1 MINNPARNIHTDYVA
16 NDVFKPKDAN
26 ALAMSIP
33 FDFVITKERVDEY
46 RTKHGYTQADS
57 MDVGGLIWEDY
68 DTTPDYSCGGRTT
81 IHILI
86 NFHTTI
92 EDRFDFGSEWLTT
105 VLNYGVTDVHIHSL
119 SSFRTCGTTLN
130 IFYHTH
136 GTENYVLF
144 DESMGALYR
153 GHSLY
158 VGSFMLWD
166 NGSGY
171 PQWHNGAPFVYEQCI
186 EGPVPT
192 GGSGETGVVVKQE
205 NWLSNGIGNGGGGGS
220 GSHAVAVLLGYRLIG
235 PDGGE
240 ATPSSRLPIQKVLH
254 RKVHQA
260 GLDDWKVVSRWQIP
274 PVDTPVGTQANDIAL
289 VFRNT
294 QGSSSLLPS
303 PLFNNPYL
311 EFRHQS
317 GGWVAPGGGSYG
329 IILSDSFLNCKASSS
344 QGTSTSYVSVQKG
357 TTKLDV
363 FTTVGFRIQN
373 QKEKFPTYSYSLY
386 LDDLANIGEGTVFE
400 LNIHIV
406 GLPVARVNVNGIL
419 LQHLFGDWDSTR
431 GYNNGEMCVTNNGA
445 TPPTYRAWEWTG
457 DNGVGG
463 IDPTSTGSNNKWV
476 EWEGSS
482 SSNWQWSTSEMF
494 PAIPGDGSS
503 GDLCLYFRDT
513 YTGSPLDIYAW
524 GYGEGTLVGSNK
536 PINSPPND
544 NYIYPTFEQPF
555 TARSSSPSS
564 YNSTPFTAPIIGT
577 ARIVFTR
584 LKQTIDGQEKTIIV
598 LLNGGYNTARP
609 AKRDDRVPI

>member
-1 MINNPARNIHTDYVA
+1 MINNPVRNIHTDYVA

-26 ALAMSIP
+26 ALAASVQY
-33 FDFVITKERVDEY
+33 DYVITKERVDEY
-46 RTKHGYTQADS
+46 REAHELTQSDWL
-57 MDVGGLIWEDY
+57 DVGDLLWENEDS
-68 DTTPDYSCGGRTT
+68 PDYTCGGRAGA
-81 IHILI
+81 HILI

-92 EDRFDFGSEWLTT
+92 EDRFNFGGWLQGLQT
-105 VLNYGVTDVHIHSL
+105 NEVHIHSL
-119 SSFRTCGTTLN
+119 SSYRATGTTLN
-130 IFYHTH
+130 IFFHTH
-136 GTENYVLF
+136 GTENYALL
-144 DESMGALYR
+144 DEAGGALYR
-153 GHSLY
+153 AKPLH

-171 PQWHNGAPFVYEQCI
+171 PQWHASAPFVYEQCI

-205 NWLSNGIGNGGGGGS
+205 NWLSNGIGNGGGSGG
-220 GSHAVAVLLGYRLIG
+220 GTHAVAVLLGYRLIG

-240 ATPSSRLPIQKVLH
+240 TTPNSRLPIQKVLH
-254 RKVHQA
+254 RKVHIA
-260 GLDDWKVVSRWQIP
+260 GLDDWKVVSRSEIP
-274 PVDTPVGTQANDIAL
+274 PGDTPVGTQAYESAL

-294 QGSSSLLPS
+294 QGSSYLLPN
-303 PLFNNPYL
+303 PIFNNPYL
-311 EFRHQS
+311 EFRNSS
-317 GGWVAPGGGSYG
+317 GGWGAAGGGSYG
-329 IILSDSFLNCKASSS
+329 IVLNDSFLNCKASSS
-344 QGTSTSYVSVQKG
+344 QGTTTSYVSVQKG

-373 QKEKFPTYSYSLY
+373 QQAKFPAYSYSLN

-406 GLPVARVNVNGIL
+406 GLPVARVNVNGLL

-431 GYNNGEMCVTNNGA
+431 SYRNGEMCVTNNGA

-457 DNGVGG
+457 DNGIGG
-463 IDPTSTGSNNKWV
+463 IDPTSTSSDNKWV

-482 SSNWQWSTSEMF
+482 SSNWQWSSPEMF
-494 PAIPGDGSS
+494 PAIPGDSS
-503 GDLCLYFRDT
+503 GGDLCLYFRDGS
-513 YTGSPLDIYAW
+513 TGSPLSIYAW
-524 GYGEGTLVGSNK
+524 GYGDTGTLVQGGK
-536 PINSPPND
+536 PINSPTD

-555 TARSSSPSS
+555 TARASSPSTFS
-564 YNSTPFTAPIIGT
+564 SASSTVPIIGS
-577 ARIVFTR
+577 ARIIFTR
-584 LKQTIDGQEKTIIV
+584 LKQTINGQEQSVIV

>member
-1 MINNPARNIHTDYVA
+1 MINNPVRNIHTDYVA

-46 RTKHGYTQADS
+46 REKHEYTQEDW
-57 MDVGGLIWEDY
+57 MDVGGLLWEDY
-68 DTTPDYSCGGRTT
+68 DVTPDYTCGGRTAV
-81 IHILI
+81 HILI

-92 EDRFDFGSEWLTT
+92 EDRFNFGGWLSVLRTSE
-105 VLNYGVTDVHIHSL
+105 VHIHSL
-119 SSFRTCGTTLN
+119 SSYRATGTTLN
-130 IFYHTH
+130 IFFHTH

-144 DESMGALYR
+144 DEAGGALYR
-153 GHSLY
+153 MYPLH

-171 PQWHNGAPFVYEQCI
+171 PQWHSGSPFIYEQCI

-205 NWLSNGIGNGGGGGS
+205 NWLSNGVGNGGGSGGT
-220 GSHAVAVLLGYRLIG
+220 HAVAVLLGYRLLG
-235 PDGGE
+235 PEGGE
-240 ATPSSRLPIQKVLH
+240 ETPNSRLPIQKVLH
-254 RKVHQA
+254 RKVHIA
-260 GLDDWKVVSRWQIP
+260 GVVDWKVVSRSEIP
-274 PVDTPVGTQANDIAL
+274 PGDTPVGTQAYESAL

-294 QGSSSLLPS
+294 QGSSYLLPN
-303 PLFNNPYL
+303 PIFNTPYL
-311 EFRHQS
+311 EFKNSS
-317 GGWVAPGGGSYG
+317 GSWGAAGGGSYG
-329 IILSDSFLNCKASSS
+329 IVLSDSFLNCKASAS
-344 QGTSTSYVSVQKG
+344 QGTTTSYVSVQKG

-373 QKEKFPTYSYSLY
+373 QQAKFPAYSYSLN

-406 GLPVARVNVNGIL
+406 GLPVARVNVNGIA

-431 GYNNGEMCVTNNGA
+431 SYNTGAMCVTHDGA
-445 TPPTYRAWEWTG
+445 TPPNYRAWEWTG

-463 IDPTSTGSNNKWV
+463 IDPTSTSSDNKWV
-476 EWEGSS
+476 EWEGPSTF
-482 SSNWQWSTSEMF
+482 NWQFSPEMF
-494 PAIPGDGSS
+494 PAIPGDSS
-503 GDLCLYFRDT
+503 GGDLCLYFRDGNS
-513 YTGSPLDIYAW
+513 GSPLSIYAW
-524 GYGEGTLVGSNK
+524 GYGDTGTLVQGGK
-536 PINSPPND
+536 PINSTD

-555 TARSSSPSS
+555 TARASSPSTYS
-564 YNSTPFTAPIIGT
+564 SASFTAPIIGS
-577 ARIVFTR
+577 ARIIFTR
-584 LKQTIDGQEKTIIV
+584 LKQTINGQEQTVIV

>member
-1 MINNPARNIHTDYVA
+1 MINNPPRNIHTDYVA

-46 RTKHGYTQADS
+46 REKHGYTQANS
-57 MDVGGLIWEDY
+57 LDVGALIWEDY
-68 DTTPDYSCGGRTT
+68 ETTPDYTCGGRTA

-92 EDRFDFGSEWLTT
+92 EDRFDFGSWLSSLTG
-105 VLNYGVTDVHIHSL
+105 YGNPDVHIYSL
-119 SSFRTCGTTLN
+119 SSFRTCGTSLN

-144 DESMGALYR
+144 DESMGNFYR
-153 GHSLY
+153 GSSLH

-171 PQWHNGAPFVYEQCI
+171 PQWHASAPFVYEQCI

-205 NWLSNGIGNGGGGGS
+205 NWLSNGIGNGSGSGGGT
-220 GSHAVAVLLGYRLIG
+220 HAVAVLLGYRLIG
-235 PDGGE
+235 PNGGE
-240 ATPSSRLPIQKVLH
+240 TTPNSRLPIQKVLH
-254 RKVHQA
+254 RKVHIA
-260 GLDDWKVVSRWQIP
+260 GLDDWKVVSRSEIP
-274 PVDTPVGTQANDIAL
+274 PADTPVGTQIADSYL

-294 QGSSSLLPS
+294 QGSSYLLPN
-303 PLFNNPYL
+303 PIFNNPYL
-311 EFRHQS
+311 EFRNPS

-329 IILSDSFLNCKASSS
+329 IVLSDSFLNCKASSS
-344 QGTSTSYVSVQKG
+344 QGNTTSYVSVQKG

-373 QKEKFPTYSYSLY
+373 QQAKFPAYSYSLY
-386 LDDLANIGEGTVFE
+386 LDDLANIGEGTVVE

-406 GLPVARVNVNGIL
+406 GFPVARVNVNNIL

-431 GYNNGEMCVTNNGA
+431 GYRAGEMCVTNDGA

-457 DNGVGG
+457 DNGIGG
-463 IDPTSTGSNNKWV
+463 INPTIASSDNKWV

-482 SSNWQWSTSEMF
+482 SSNWQWSSPEMF
-494 PAIPGDGSS
+494 PAIPGDSS
-503 GDLCLYFRDT
+503 GGDLCLYFRDS
-513 YTGSPLDIYAW
+513 YTGSPLSIYAW
-524 GYGEGTLVGSNK
+524 GYGDTGTLVQGGK
-536 PINSPPND
+536 PINSPTD

-555 TARSSSPSS
+555 TARASSPSTYS
-564 YNSTPFTAPIIGT
+564 AASSTAPIIGS
-577 ARIVFTR
+577 ARIIFTR
-584 LKQTIDGQEKTIIV
+584 LKQTINGQEQTVIV

>member
-1 MINNPARNIHTDYVA
+1 MINNPGRNIHTDYVA

-33 FDFVITKERVDEY
+33 FDFVITKELVTNY
-46 RTKHGYTQADS
+46 RDAHSYTQADWI
-57 MDVGGLIWEDY
+57 DVADLFWDGTSAVPADAC
-68 DTTPDYSCGGRTT
+68 SGRKE

-92 EDRFDFGSEWLTT
+92 EDRFDFGSRFSSIGNGCDVQE
-105 VLNYGVTDVHIHSL
+105 VHIYSL
-119 SSFRTCGTTLN
+119 SSYRAKGTSLN

-136 GTENYVLF
+136 GTENFVLF
-144 DESMGALYR
+144 DDSILYR
-153 GHSLY
+153 THSLH
-158 VGSFMLWD
+158 VGSFALWY
-166 NGSGY
+166 NGGY
-171 PQWHNGAPFVYEQCI
+171 PQWHNGAPFIYEQCVDGPLP
-186 EGPVPT
+186 EGNA
-192 GGSGETGVVVKQE
+192 GESGVVVKQE
-205 NWLSNGIGNGGGGGS
+205 NWLSNGGGSSGGGGT
-220 GSHAVAVLLGYRLIG
+220 HAVAVLLGYRLIG
-235 PDGGE
+235 PYNGE
-240 ATPSSRLPIQKVLH
+240 RTPTMRLPIQKVLH
-254 RKVHQA
+254 RKVHQENVE
-260 GLDDWKVVSRWQIP
+260 DWKVVSRWEIP
-274 PVDTPVGTQANDIAL
+274 PADTPVGTQIAESYL

-294 QGSSSLLPS
+294 PGSSYLLPN
-303 PLFNNPYL
+303 PIFNNPYM
-311 EFRHQS
+311 EFRNQT
-317 GGWVAPGGGSYG
+317 GGWGAPGGGNYG
-329 IILSDSFLNCKASSS
+329 IVLSDSFLNCKASAS
-344 QGTSTSYVSVQKG
+344 QGTTTSYVSVQKG

-373 QKEKFPTYSYSLY
+373 QKEKFPTYTYALY

-406 GLPVARVNVNGIL
+406 GLPVARVNVNGLL

-431 GYNNGEMCVTNNGA
+431 SYNKGEMCVTHDGA
-445 TPPTYRAWEWTG
+445 TPPNYRAWEWTG

-463 IDPTSTGSNNKWV
+463 IDPTSTSSDNNWV

-482 SSNWQWSTSEMF
+482 SSNRQLSSPEMF

-503 GDLCLYFRDT
+503 GDLCLYFRDG
-513 YTGSPLDIYAW
+513 YTGSPLSIYAW
-524 GYGEGTLVGSNK
+524 GYGDTGTLVQGGK
-536 PINSPPND
+536 PIDSPND

-555 TARSSSPSS
+555 TARSSSPGSS
-564 YNSTPFTAPIIGT
+564 YNSTPFTAPIIGS

-584 LKQTIDGQEKTIIV
+584 LKQTVDGQEKTIIV